1 MDVDL
6 RKLRYFTAVAEQ
18 LNYGRAAEM
27 LHIAQPVLSRQIRA
41 LEHELGVQLF
51 VRDKRGTKLTPAGE
65 QLRDDA
71 GPLLAAA
78 DALHRRVSRA
88 ARGRQTFT
96 VAFMPGIIVTG
107 PVRALGA
114 KHPDLAV
121 DVLRTSWGD
130 QADVVRDGR
139 ADVSFLRLPVDSTGL
154 RTLSLFEEPRVVLL
168 PADHRLAA
176 KDGITVADLAG
187 ERLLQP
193 AEMVPEWPETGAGS
207 VAGQVAP
214 VHRSMEEKLE
224 HVAVGHGIVVLPESA
239 AALYRRGDV
248 ASVPIS
254 DIGPTRVVLA
264 WDATRRSALIDEFA
278 AFALADQAERAT
290 ALS

>member
-18 LNYGRAAEM
+18 LNYGRAAEV

-65 QLRDDA
+65 QLREDA

-78 DALHRRVSRA
+78 DALCLRVTRA

-96 VAFMPGIIVTG
+96 VAFMPGIMVTG

-114 KHPDLAV
+114 RHPDLAV
-121 DVLRTSWGD
+121 DVLRTSWDD
-130 QADVVRDGR
+130 QAEVVRDGR
-139 ADVSFLRLPVDSTGL
+139 ADVSFVRLPVDSSGL
-154 RTLSLFEEPRVVLL
+154 RTLPLYDEPRVALL

-176 KDGITVADLAG
+176 KDGITIADLAG
-187 ERLLQP
+187 DKLLQP
-193 AEMVPEWPETGAGS
+193 AEVVPEWRETGAESG
-207 VAGQVAP
+207 VGHAAA

-224 HVAVGHGIVVLPESA
+224 HVAAGHGIVVLPEST
-239 AALYRRGDV
+239 AALYRRADV
-248 ASVPIS
+248 VSVPIG
-254 DIGPTRVVLA
+254 DIGPTRVALA
-264 WDATRRSALIDEFA
+264 WDAARRSALIDEFA
-278 AFALADQAERAT
+278 ALALAEHADQHR
-290 ALS
+290 